1 MFKLVA
7 VGSWYIYGKGA
18 KSTEK
23 QVATAMVATARIA
36 AAAVSLFASMY
47 PIYPIYPS
55 MDA

>member
-1 MFKLVA
+1 
-7 VGSWYIYGKGA
+7 
-18 KSTEK
+18 
-23 QVATAMVATARIA
+23 MVATARIA